1 MGNVMDGQYE
11 YFYLIID
18 FDFSDLIFDL
28 PRQNENETGISNLLH
43 SHLLHT

>member
-1 MGNVMDGQYE
+1 MGNVMDGQYYE

-28 PRQNENETGISNLLH
+28 P
-43 SHLLHT
+43 